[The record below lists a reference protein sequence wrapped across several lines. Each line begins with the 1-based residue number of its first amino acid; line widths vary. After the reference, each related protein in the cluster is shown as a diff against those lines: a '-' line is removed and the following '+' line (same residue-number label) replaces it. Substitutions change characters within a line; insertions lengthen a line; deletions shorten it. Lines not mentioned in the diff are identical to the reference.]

1 MQQINGSKATVEEVE
16 HIRNNMNRMQ
26 YEIESKTSFKDL
38 ENHAE
43 FNKQCLDDLTK
54 ELMLKASVK
63 EMCKLLD

>member
-43 FNKQCLDDLTK
+43 FNK
-54 ELMLKASVK
+54 
-63 EMCKLLD
+63 